1 MRKTIFL
8 PFIFLM
14 LFTSGC
20 WDRKEIDELAI
31 VGATGFDKVTVNGRD
46 MYRAISYVYKPAE
59 MSGGVEGSRGK
70 TLAPYWVVSELGET
84 LSDAEKNISARSSRF
99 VFLAHSDLVIIGERL
114 AKEDGVD
121 KAMDLLLRHKDL
133 RMRNLFYI
141 AKGEALK
148 VFERGLP
155 QFESTLSQELAG
167 ISEKSLPIVSKTYV
181 PDVREFVSSLLST
194 GRDPVAGKLEV
205 FSTPEELPSS
215 VSSEQPRHFARP
227 TGAAVFRES
236 KLVGWLTDAE
246 TRGFLYV
253 MNQAKVGIMPLKL
266 DNGQQKNFSFQMTKS
281 KTKIIPSVTEDSIF
295 ITLEVKAEGNIGTME
310 DSVSV
315 AKPEDIKKLEALAAA
330 EIESLIKNV
339 VRKTQ
344 NMEAD
349 VFGFGEAVH
358 RKHPKV
364 WKNIEEEWRN
374 IYSKLQVEV
383 KVEAKIRGTGMIS
396 NPVTVESR

>member
-1 MRKTIFL
+1 MRKGFFLSLIFL
-8 PFIFLM
+8 I

-31 VGATGFDKVTVNGRD
+31 VGATGFDKVTVNGRH

-59 MSGGVEGSRGK
+59 MGGGAEGGNGK
-70 TLAPYWVVSELGET
+70 TLAPFWVVSELGET

-99 VFLAHSDLVIIGERL
+99 VFLAHSDMVIVGERL
-114 AKEDGVD
+114 AREDGVD
-121 KAMDLLLRHKDL
+121 KVMDLLLRHKDL
-133 RMRNLFYI
+133 RMRNLLYI
-141 AKGEALK
+141 AEGETLR

-181 PDVREFVSSLLST
+181 PDVKEFVYSLLAT

-205 FSTPEELPSS
+205 FPTPEELSS
-215 VSSEQPRHFARP
+215 PVGNEEPQSFVRP

-236 KLVGWLTDAE
+236 KLAGWLTDTE

-253 MNQAKVGIMPLKL
+253 INKAQVGIIPLKL
-266 DNGQQKNFSFQMTKS
+266 PNSPQENFSFQMTKA
-281 KTKIIPSVTEDSIF
+281 KTKIIPSVKNDNIS
-295 ITLEVKAEGNIGTME
+295 ITLEVKAEGNVGTME
-310 DSVSV
+310 DSVSL
-315 AKPEDIKKLEALAAA
+315 AKPEDIKKLEALVAA
-330 EIESLIKNV
+330 EIKQLIKNTV
-339 VRKTQ
+339 DKTQ

-358 RKHPKV
+358 RKYPKV

-374 IYSKLQVEV
+374 IYSDLQVEV
-383 KVEAKIRGTGMIS
+383 KVETKIRGTGMIS
-396 NPVTVESR
+396 NPITVESR